1 MRYLVLTDIH
11 GNLDA
16 LDAVLAAAGPVDDRL
31 VLGDIVGYGA
41 EPNAVID
48 RIRSIEPR
56 IIIRGNH
63 DKVAAG
69 IELPES
75 FNPAALRAA
84 RWTSAALTA
93 ANREWLER
101 LPAGPVIVDD
111 LVEICHGSPDDED
124 EYLFSATDARLA
136 FAATRRPVC
145 LFGHTHVPAC
155 YSVADDDLDEV
166 RIGETCAF
174 DDGDHGIEVA
184 FEPGCRY
191 LINPGAVG
199 QPRDGDARAAYAIY
213 DSVRQTISLARVPYP
228 VALAQARILA
238 AGLPDVLA
246 RRLGLGR

>member
-41 EPNAVID
+41 EPNAVIA

-56 IIIRGNH
+56 LIIRGNH
-63 DKVAAG
+63 DKVASG
-69 IELPES
+69 LELPES

-84 RWTSAALTA
+84 RWTHDELTPE
-93 ANREWLER
+93 NREWLEL

-136 FAATRRPVC
+136 FAAMRRPVC

-155 YSVADDDLDEV
+155 YSFPDDDLDEV
-166 RIGETCAF
+166 GIGMTCGE
-174 DDGDHGIEVA
+174 DSVEI
-184 FEPGCRY
+184 PIQPRCRY

-213 DSVRQTISLARVPYP
+213 DSDRQVISLERVSYP

-238 AGLPDVLA
+238 AGLPEVLA